1 MPELV
6 TPRLR
11 CSPLQ
16 LDDWP
21 FSQLTARP
29 QVMLYVADPRPV
41 ADIRDAFDSRLPRGR
56 RGAHWLCLVV
66 RDRYTHAPWA
76 SPAISITLPTA
87 LKRVFCSL
95 PGRRAKV
102 TAMSLCARCAITLLH
117 RRHPAADGNRHRGQ
131 PGVKNLLQ
139 RLVFIRKASCA
150 NATGSTV
157 AGTTIGCL
165 ACCAAITTSLGH
177 LANRARRAFP
187 LHCRPT
193 TEEAI
198 NVPNDTAAKPAG
210 P

>member
-1 MPELV
+1 
-6 TPRLR
+6 
-11 CSPLQ
+11 
-16 LDDWP
+16 
-21 FSQLTARP
+21 
-29 QVMLYVADPRPV
+29 MLYVADPRPV
-41 ADIRDAFDSRLPRGR
+41 ADIRDAFDSRLPAWSPGA
-56 RGAHWLCLVV
+56 AHWLCLVV

-76 SPAISITLPTA
+76 SPAISTTLPTA
-87 LKRVFCSL
+87 LNRVFCSF

-102 TAMSLCARCAITLLH
+102 TAMSLCARCAITLSP
-117 RRHPAADGNRHRGQ
+117 PAASGGLRQ
-131 PGVKNLLQ
+131 PSPRATWRQRICCK
-139 RLVFIRKASCA
+139 RLVFIRKVSCA

-198 NVPNDTAAKPAG
+198 NVPNDTTAKPAG
-210 P
+210 PRVY